1 MSFAHKVAVVAIVL
15 FVLPASSW
23 AQAWDPIRYIEMCQ
37 EAEVTY
43 TQAEALPVGYEDT
56 RHELLTETLLLKQ
69 QALEMLR
76 RAVLSG
82 EILETDVQYEDAI
95 QDLFNLSENVIYLL
109 IELDQCTA
117 GELQLG
123 RALDDPFILPPGAVQ
138 QLEALRP
145 VVNECRLRVAA
156 YEHLWDFQ
164 RYQEEA
170 LLADEF
176 RFEASRALT
185 DGDEEGFREATF
197 ESIQH
202 NSQALTILR
211 QAMLGGQVDPD
222 NPTASNQLFG
232 IYHALISGFL
242 SLDQCDAANRR
253 IQQAVEDSGEFRDA
267 HPEDFLS
274 REPEIEDC
282 EVRAAQRR
290 MTGSG
295 RSDVLVVSEYDPT
308 PLPDR
313 VDVGVTPWILI
324 GVAGASGVAAL
335 GIDLATASDRD
346 ELDSIRG
353 QCAAGSCD
361 YNRALDLSDSINDR
375 RVVIGVLSGVGVVT
389 GVVGLVMLL
398 TADTKPDEV
407 VPRAAEVTPILGIDE
422 VGVRV
427 VF

>member
-1 MSFAHKVAVVAIVL
+1 MRIAHKVAVVAIVL
-15 FVLPASSW
+15 FILPTSSW
-23 AQAWDPIRYIEMCQ
+23 AQAWDPIRYIELCQ
-37 EAEVTY
+37 EADVSY
-43 TQAEALPVGYEDT
+43 AQARALPVGYEDT
-56 RHELLTETLLLKQ
+56 RRDLLTETLLLKQ
-69 QALEMLR
+69 QALDMLR

-82 EILETDVQYEDAI
+82 AISETDIQYRDAI

-117 GELQLG
+117 GDLQLG
-123 RALDDPFILPPGAVQ
+123 QALDDPFILPPGAVQ
-138 QLEALRP
+138 HLEALRP
-145 VVNECRLRVAA
+145 LVNDCRQRVAA

-170 LLADEF
+170 RLAEEL
-176 RFEASRALT
+176 RLEASRALT
-185 DGDEEGFREATF
+185 DGDEEAYEEATF

-202 NSQALTILR
+202 NLQALTILR
-211 QAMLGGQVDPD
+211 EAMLGGQINPD
-222 NPTASNQLFG
+222 NPTASNQLFVL
-232 IYHALISGFL
+232 YHALISGFL

-253 IQQAVEDSGEFRDA
+253 IQQAIQDAGDFRDA
-267 HPEDFLS
+267 HPEDFIA
-274 REPEIEDC
+274 REQEIGQC
-282 EVRAAQRR
+282 EVRAAERE
-290 MTGSG
+290 TIGPSS
-295 RSDVLVVSEYDPT
+295 SDVVVVSEYDPT

-324 GVAGASGVAAL
+324 GVAGASGLTAL

-346 ELDSIRG
+346 ELDTIRD

-389 GVVGLVMLL
+389 GVVGLIMLL

-407 VPRAAEVTPILGIDE
+407 VPRAAEVSPILGIDE